1 MLYAKLAWNILCF
14 GTKKRGVF
22 FGREGALLGSKTGTN
37 KQTNKQ
43 TDKEQGCTKKNA
55 QGVKSSSS
63 SSLALVLDSSRAEAC
78 IMGFDPS
85 VLVGSAQARA
95 SDCRA

>member
-1 MLYAKLAWNILCF
+1 MKHPLLWHQKEERF
-14 GTKKRGVF
+14 V
-22 FGREGALLGSKTGTN
+22 GREGRSFGEQN
-37 KQTNKQ
+37 RDKQ
-43 TDKEQGCTKKNA
+43 TDKQTNGQRARVYEKNA